1 MTEQTNP
8 TQSEVGQPA
17 GGGHAN
23 FPPFDASTFPAQIL
37 WLAITFGALYYVM
50 AKIALPRVGAV
61 ISERKARI
69 AKDLDDATAMQQQAD
84 AAAAAHQKTLADARL
99 KAQGLAQEARD
110 RLAAE
115 AETRRKT
122 LEGEL
127 AARLALAEQQIA
139 ETRAQAMTNV
149 ESIAREAAG
158 AIVERLLGRPAD
170 GRRSPRRSP
179 RSSRTEP
186 GAGPMEFDAEFF
198 VTIGFLVFLCLL
210 GYLGAH
216 RMVLSSLDAR
226 GKAIADELAQAAK
239 LRDEATA
246 LLASFGKRAA
256 EAEANAAAIVAE
268 ARAQAEQLAKE
279 TAERMADFVARRT
292 KQAETKIAMA
302 EAQAAADVRAA
313 AADHA
318 ARAAERVL
326 RDQTQGAAG
335 AELVA
340 REISGLKDRLN

>member
-1 MTEQTNP
+1 
-8 TQSEVGQPA
+8 
-17 GGGHAN
+17 
-23 FPPFDASTFPAQIL
+23 
-37 WLAITFGALYYVM
+37 
-50 AKIALPRVGAV
+50 
-61 ISERKARI
+61 
-69 AKDLDDATAMQQQAD
+69 
-84 AAAAAHQKTLADARL
+84 
-99 KAQGLAQEARD
+99 
-110 RLAAE
+110 
-115 AETRRKT
+115 
-122 LEGEL
+122 
-127 AARLALAEQQIA
+127 
-139 ETRAQAMTNV
+139 
-149 ESIAREAAG
+149 
-158 AIVERLLGRPAD
+158 
-170 GRRSPRRSP
+170 
-179 RSSRTEP
+179 
-186 GAGPMEFDAEFF
+186 MEFDAEFF